1 MSVEFI
7 IKIAALGVV
16 VALLNQVLKHAG
28 RDDQAFFV
36 SMAGILVV
44 LTWIIPYM
52 IDVFKSMQ
60 SMFGL

>member
-28 RDDQAFFV
+28 RADQAFFV